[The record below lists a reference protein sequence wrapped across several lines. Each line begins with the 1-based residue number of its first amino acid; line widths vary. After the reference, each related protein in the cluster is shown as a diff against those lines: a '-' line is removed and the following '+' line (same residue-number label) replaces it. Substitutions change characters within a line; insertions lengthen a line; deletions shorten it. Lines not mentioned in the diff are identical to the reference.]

1 MTDYCGAIVKLKQT
15 LHTRG
20 GETFEKGTTMICTT
34 TWRGMLNL
42 ALRDNTLGGHGPVA
56 IQQVHRGD
64 VDILTVRLA

>member
-42 ALRDNTLGGHGPVA
+42 RCATTRWAGTGRSPSSRFTAV
-56 IQQVHRGD
+56 
-64 VDILTVRLA
+64 TSTY